1 MQGAMSVYIGVVRVT
16 RYKRLYELYVQQN
29 YTSYIDIVGALTG
42 LRKRWVLTETKIFPT
57 FLCSRV
63 SLCANTI
70 RISEEAQDSGIRA
83 PLGP

>member
-1 MQGAMSVYIGVVRVT
+1 MSVYIGVVRVT
-16 RYKRLYELYVQQN
+16 RYKRLYELYVSEEL
-29 YTSYIDIVGALTG
+29 YELYRYSGSTY
-42 LRKRWVLTETKIFPT
+42 RPKKRWVLTETKILPT

-70 RISEEAQDSGIRA
+70 RISEGAQDSGIRT

>member
-1 MQGAMSVYIGVVRVT
+1 MYIYRCCEGHKVQKGHT
-16 RYKRLYELYVQQN
+16 SYTFQQN

-42 LRKRWVLTETKIFPT
+42 LKKRWVLTETKIFPT

-70 RISEEAQDSGIRA
+70 RIGEGAQDSGIRT